1 MRKLRKGESYGFTDQ
16 PETVS
21 STTIEEQ
28 IAQFKTVYL
37 NHDRVAKYNH
47 LLHVIAKKFRF
58 TDFADYRPSWV
69 IDRFWSKY
77 NLNATD
83 QFNLFDLVLLA
94 QSAVRSGSQEAKSL
108 DSFLK
113 DFLSYMVAS
122 YTVHYRY
129 RSYRAIGDYM
139 SQEQVDDIKE
149 GVRIDFVGRF
159 RG

>member
-16 PETVS
+16 PETAS

-28 IAQFKTVYL
+28 IAQYKTVYL

-77 NLNATD
+77 NLNDTD

-94 QSAVRSGSQEAKSL
+94 QGAVRRGSQEAKAL

-113 DFLSYMVAS
+113 DFLPYMVAS
-122 YTVHYRY
+122 YTVHYRN
-129 RSYRAIGDYM
+129 RSYRAIGEYL
-139 SQEQVDDIKE
+139 SPEQVDEIKE
-149 GVRIDFVGRF
+149 GVRIDFVSRF